1 MDSKKIVYAALAAL
15 IAIALIVLLIK
26 IVSGAFTLLN
36 GTFNTIIGLIVII
49 ALVVIVIWMF
59 SYAKKHRKK

>member
-1 MDSKKIVYAALAAL
+1 MNSKKIVYAALAA
-15 IAIALIVLLIK
+15 IVAIALVVLLIK
-26 IVSGAFTLLN
+26 VVSGAFTLLN

-59 SYAKKHRKK
+59 RYANRH

>member
-1 MDSKKIVYAALAAL
+1 MNKKIVYAALAAL

-49 ALVVIVIWMF
+49 ALVVIVVWMF
-59 SYAKKHRKK
+59 RYASRH

>member
-1 MDSKKIVYAALAAL
+1 MNNKKIVYAALAAL
-15 IAIALIVLLIK
+15 VAIALIVLLIK

-59 SYAKKHRKK
+59 RYANRH

>member
-26 IVSGAFTLLN
+26 VVSGAFTLLN

-59 SYAKKHRKK
+59 RYASKH

>member
-59 SYAKKHRKK
+59 RYASKH

>member
-15 IAIALIVLLIK
+15 VAIALIVLLIK

-59 SYAKKHRKK
+59 RYANRH

>member
-59 SYAKKHRKK
+59 RYASRH

>member
-36 GTFNTIIGLIVII
+36 GTFNTVIGLIVII

-59 SYAKKHRKK
+59 RYASKH

>member
-15 IAIALIVLLIK
+15 VAIALIVLLIK
-26 IVSGAFTLLN
+26 VVSGAFTLLN

-59 SYAKKHRKK
+59 RYASKH

>member
-26 IVSGAFTLLN
+26 IVSRQNREPPSDTVHVSDGGSLFILRFT
-36 GTFNTIIGLIVII
+36 
-49 ALVVIVIWMF
+49 AAC
-59 SYAKKHRKK
+59 SRRPAP

>member
-59 SYAKKHRKK
+59 RYASNH

>member
-1 MDSKKIVYAALAAL
+1 MNNKKIVYAALAAL

-59 SYAKKHRKK
+59 RYASKH

>member
-1 MDSKKIVYAALAAL
+1 MNKKIVYAALAAL

-59 SYAKKHRKK
+59 RYASKH

>member
-59 SYAKKHRKK
+59 RYANRH